1 MQPDETRQATG
12 LVPWNSDDQLEV
24 LVFDLGGQSFAL
36 EAVLVREILDT
47 MPETRVPGAPALVGH
62 VINFRG
68 RIIPLADLHLAF
80 GMTLPAPTKDSR
92 IVVIELDLGGDAT
105 IIGLRTDKV
114 HEVATFSAATKDSRI
129 VVIELDLDGEPTII
143 GLRTDKVHEVATFA
157 AATSEDAPVVGL
169 RWKRE
174 HVRSLVRH
182 GNDDIVVLPDLGAIF
197 QSITRG
203 DAVAA
208 SIH

>member
-1 MQPDETRQATG
+1 MQPDNVQPTTI
-12 LVPWNSDDQLEV
+12 PWNQDAQLEV

-47 MPETRVPGAPALVGH
+47 MPETRVPGAPALVGN

-80 GMTLPAPTKDSR
+80 GMTVPPS
-92 IVVIELDLGGDAT
+92 
-105 IIGLRTDKV
+105 
-114 HEVATFSAATKDSRI
+114 TKDSRI
-129 VVIELDLDGEPTII
+129 VVIELDLDGEPTIL

-169 RWKRE
+169 RWRRE
-174 HVRSLVRH
+174 HVRALVRH

-197 QSITRG
+197 QSIARS
-203 DAVAA
+203 DAAG

>member
-1 MQPDETRQATG
+1 MQPDNVQPATI
-12 LVPWNSDDQLEV
+12 PWNQDAQLEV

-36 EAVLVREILDT
+36 EAVLVREILDM

-80 GMTLPAPTKDSR
+80 GMPVP
-92 IVVIELDLGGDAT
+92 EP
-105 IIGLRTDKV
+105 
-114 HEVATFSAATKDSRI
+114 TKDSRI

-143 GLRTDKVHEVATFA
+143 GLRTDKVHEVATFSA
-157 AATSEDAPVVGL
+157 SSSETAPVVGL

-182 GNDDIVVLPDLGAIF
+182 GDDDIVVLPDLQAIF
-197 QSITRG
+197 QTITHG
-203 DAVAA
+203 AAAA
-208 SIH
+208 SVH

>member
-1 MQPDETRQATG
+1 MQPVENPQAGG
-12 LVPWNSDDQLEV
+12 LVPWNSDHQLEV

-36 EAVLVREILDT
+36 EAVLVREILDM
-47 MPETRVPGAPALVGH
+47 MPETRVPGAPALVGN

-80 GMTLPAPTKDSR
+80 GMGVPASTKDSR
-92 IVVIELDLGGDAT
+92 IVVIE
-105 IIGLRTDKV
+105 I
-114 HEVATFSAATKDSRI
+114 
-129 VVIELDLDGEPTII
+129 DLDGEPTII

-157 AATSEDAPVVGL
+157 SASSEDAPVVGL

-182 GNDDIVVLPDLGAIF
+182 GNDDIVVLPDLAAIF
-197 QSITRG
+197 QTITRG

>member
-80 GMTLPAPTKDSR
+80 GMP
-92 IVVIELDLGGDAT
+92 V
-105 IIGLRTDKV
+105 
-114 HEVATFSAATKDSRI
+114 SAATKDSRI

-143 GLRTDKVHEVATFA
+143 GLRTDKVHEVATFG

>member
-1 MQPDETRQATG
+1 M
-12 LVPWNSDDQLEV
+12 

-80 GMTLPAPTKDSR
+80 GMP
-92 IVVIELDLGGDAT
+92 V
-105 IIGLRTDKV
+105 
-114 HEVATFSAATKDSRI
+114 SAATKDSRI

-182 GNDDIVVLPDLGAIF
+182 GNDDIVVLPDLETIF
-197 QSITRG
+197 LSITRG
-203 DAVAA
+203 DVSAT

>member
-1 MQPDETRQATG
+1 MQPDEHCQATG
-12 LVPWNSDDQLEV
+12 LVPWNSDRQLEV

-36 EAVLVREILDT
+36 EAVLVREILDM

-80 GMTLPAPTKDSR
+80 GMTVPEP
-92 IVVIELDLGGDAT
+92 
-105 IIGLRTDKV
+105 
-114 HEVATFSAATKDSRI
+114 TKDSRI

-143 GLRTDKVHEVATFA
+143 GLRTDKVHEVATFS

-182 GNDDIVVLPDLGAIF
+182 GNDDIVVLPDLEAIF
-197 QSITRG
+197 QTIAHRDIT
-203 DAVAA
+203 AA
-208 SIH
+208 TIN

>member
-1 MQPDETRQATG
+1 VQPDNVQPTTI
-12 LVPWNSDDQLEV
+12 PWNQDAQLEV

-36 EAVLVREILDT
+36 EAVLVREILDM

-68 RIIPLADLHLAF
+68 RIIPLADLHPAF
-80 GMTLPAPTKDSR
+80 GMTVSASTKDSR
-92 IVVIELDLGGDAT
+92 IVVIEL
-105 IIGLRTDKV
+105 V
-114 HEVATFSAATKDSRI
+114 
-129 VVIELDLDGEPTII
+129 LDGEPTII
-143 GLRTDKVHEVATFA
+143 GLRTDKVHEVATFSA
-157 AATSEDAPVVGL
+157 GNSEPAPVVGL

-182 GNDDIVVLPDLGAIF
+182 GDDDIVVLPDLEAIF
-197 QSITRG
+197 QTITHG
-203 DAVAA
+203 AAAA